1 MKKETSML
9 SDLDIGQKA
18 KIKKLHETNKAIKRH
33 MLDMG
38 ITRDTIV
45 TVTKKA
51 PMGDPITISLRDY
64 ELTVCKADLN
74 KIEVEVV

>member
-18 KIKKLHETNKAIKRH
+18 KIKKLHETNKVIKRH

-38 ITRDTIV
+38 ITRDTVV